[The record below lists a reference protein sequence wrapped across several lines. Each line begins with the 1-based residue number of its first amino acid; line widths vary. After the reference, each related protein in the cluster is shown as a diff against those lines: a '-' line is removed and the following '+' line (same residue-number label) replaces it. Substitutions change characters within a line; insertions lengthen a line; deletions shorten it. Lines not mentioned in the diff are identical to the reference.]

1 LPFNLFRK
9 KKEEEIE
16 EQAQLIEAVEQ
27 ASPQQKPEAPT
38 QETEAVETV
47 EAKAETSEPAETSK
61 EEPVAEPAV
70 VAPEMPQPEPEP
82 APSVE
87 PEPKVEA
94 EVASKMYLKAMPLR
108 ELDDVETIKKDV
120 KNGNI
125 LILRVTPLASKS
137 IEDVKKA
144 VNDLY
149 EFTEANGGDIAR
161 LGEERVVIC
170 PKNVRVWRE
179 KKPGSNQ
186 PISNQSLPTAA

>member
-1 LPFNLFRK
+1 MPFNLFRK
-9 KKEEEIE
+9 KKEDEIE
-16 EQAQLIEAVEQ
+16 EQAQPEVVEQ
-27 ASPQQKPEAPT
+27 ASPQQEPEEPT
-38 QETEAVETV
+38 QETETV
-47 EAKAETSEPAETSK
+47 EAETETSEPAETPK
-61 EEPVAEPAV
+61 EEPTAEPAV
-70 VAPEMPQPEPEP
+70 VAPEAPQPEPEP

-87 PEPKVEA
+87 PAPKVEA
-94 EVASKMYLKAMPLR
+94 EVTSKMYLKAMPLR

-120 KNGNI
+120 KDGNI

-144 VNDLY
+144 VNDLF

-179 KKPGSNQ
+179 KKPSAKE
-186 PISNQSLPTAA
+186 PISKQSLPTAA